1 MTRTALILELGLPVM
16 SGIPKGLADE
26 GWRVVHCSDRRL
38 AGPVEQVREALDAAI
53 VNAAPTLALISLLPA
68 ASTALRPI
76 YETSL
81 DDWRAGA
88 VDPIRI
94 AMRVLSVLGERMK
107 PAGDGAVAFVAPSL
121 SLAGGPNMVA
131 LTTALEGQR
140 GLMKS
145 VARQWGAS
153 GVTLN
158 WIAGAPRA
166 LSQQFDDVD
175 LVSKGESIPVALGKP
190 PESRTAITGL
200 AAWLTG
206 PAGRGMTGSTLVMD
220 GGEWM
225 VP

>member
-16 SGIPKGLADE
+16 AGIPKGLADD
-26 GWRVVHCSDRRL
+26 GWRVVHCRDARL
-38 AGPVEQVREALDAAI
+38 AGPVEQVREALDAAM
-53 VNAAPTLALISLLPA
+53 AREAPTLVLASLLPGA
-68 ASTALRPI
+68 ATALRSLGD
-76 YETSL
+76 TTL

-88 VDPIRI
+88 ADPIRI
-94 AMRVLSVLGERMK
+94 AMSVLSVLGERMK
-107 PAGDGAVAFVAPSL
+107 PAGQGAIAFVAPSL
-121 SLAGGPNMVA
+121 SLAGGRGMVA

-140 GLMKS
+140 GLVKS

-158 WIAGAPRA
+158 WIAAAPRA
-166 LSQQFDDVD
+166 LSAHFDAAE

-190 PESRTAITGL
+190 PESRVAIAGL

-206 PAGRGMTGSTLVMD
+206 PAGRGMTGTTLMMD